1 MPTKTNEEYNFYEFP
16 LGTDDLGL
24 PKVRDMSRIETGVMN
39 SAILC
44 IIRLILI
51 EKGTYPDHPDLG
63 VGIRS
68 RYRFAFESE
77 LISLQNDIESQ
88 IAMYLPEVEPV
99 TVTVSLEN
107 DRNDILKNKIKI
119 SIIINETEYLLSYDV
134 TSNTIE
140 GIQYR

>member
-1 MPTKTNEEYNFYEFP
+1 
-16 LGTDDLGL
+16 
-24 PKVRDMSRIETGVMN
+24 MN
-39 SAILC
+39 LFM
-44 IIRLILI
+44 IIILI
-51 EKGTYPDHPDLG
+51 Y
-63 VGIRS
+63 
-68 RYRFAFESE
+68 
-77 LISLQNDIESQ
+77 
-88 IAMYLPEVEPV
+88 EPV

>member
-1 MPTKTNEEYNFYEFP
+1 MPTKTNEEYNFYDYP

-24 PKVRDMSRIETGVMN
+24 PKVRDMSKIETGVMN

-51 EKGTYPDHPDLG
+51 EKGTYPDHPDMG

-77 LISLQNDIESQ
+77 LTSLQEDIETQ
-88 IAMYLPEVEPV
+88 ISTYLPEVSPV
-99 TVTVSLEN
+99 TVKVALEN

-119 SIIINETEYLLSYDV
+119 SIIIDETEYLLSYDV
-134 TSNTIE
+134 TSNTLE
-140 GIQYR
+140 GVKFR

>member
-1 MPTKTNEEYNFYEFP
+1 
-16 LGTDDLGL
+16 
-24 PKVRDMSRIETGVMN
+24 
-39 SAILC
+39 
-44 IIRLILI
+44 
-51 EKGTYPDHPDLG
+51 
-63 VGIRS
+63 
-68 RYRFAFESE
+68 
-77 LISLQNDIESQ
+77 
-88 IAMYLPEVEPV
+88 MYLPEVEPV